1 MSKKRKAAEL
11 VGEVCLYGAPHCG
24 YGYIATTRGNT
35 MFGDGQPDKRLS
47 LTDAIWLG
55 LLDLRNADYV
65 GDVNVYASGGE
76 LMATTSNA
84 GTFQYPGDMKWGPA
98 PMLVISADELIAAA
112 DAQAW
117 RS

>member
-1 MSKKRKAAEL
+1 MSKKRKTAEI

-24 YGYIATTRGNT
+24 YGYIATTRGGS
-35 MFGDGQPDKRLS
+35 MFGTGEPNARYSQ
-47 LTDAIWLG
+47 TDAIWSG
-55 LLDLRNADYV
+55 LIDLQNAEYV

-84 GTFQYPGDMKWGPA
+84 GTFQYPGQMKWGPA
-98 PMLVISADELIAAA
+98 PKLTISADELIAAA

-117 RS
+117 RK